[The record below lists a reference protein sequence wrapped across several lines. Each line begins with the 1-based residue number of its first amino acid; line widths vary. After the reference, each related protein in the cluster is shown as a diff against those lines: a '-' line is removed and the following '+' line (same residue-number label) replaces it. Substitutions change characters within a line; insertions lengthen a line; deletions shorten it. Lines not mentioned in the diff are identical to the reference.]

1 MNKRFLAKI
10 LTLCMIVSMV
20 QLPVSAASADTDTA
34 PATGTGISWSVESDG
49 TYKVNDDVTVSGT
62 YTVGNDAN
70 GTYVIALD
78 TDTGNTE
85 TYSLT
90 MDTIVV
96 ASDSKLTVKGGAVK
110 AYTTGD
116 DVTFKVSGQLVLDG
130 IKAEAPVVLT
140 VPSEIKNET
149 KATTFATTGTTGE
162 DHYSYR

>member
-1 MNKRFLAKI
+1 M
-10 LTLCMIVSMV
+10 SMV

-90 MDTIVV
+90 MDTIDDA
-96 ASDSKLTVKGGAVK
+96 ASDSKLTVEGGARK
-110 AYTTGD
+110 GTTLPGD
-116 DVTFKVSGQLVLDG
+116 DVTRSGSAASWSLST
-130 IKAEAPVVLT
+130 ASRRRHSEVLT
-140 VPSEIKNET
+140 AP
-149 KATTFATTGTTGE
+149 
-162 DHYSYR
+162 R

>member
-34 PATGTGISWSVESDG
+34 PATGTGISWTRNHDG

-96 ASDSKLTVKGGAVK
+96 ASDSKLTVSGGAVK
-110 AYTTGD
+110 AIYHRRRRYLQ
-116 DVTFKVSGQLVLDG
+116 GQRPAG
-130 IKAEAPVVLT
+130 ARRHQGG
-140 VPSEIKNET
+140 
-149 KATTFATTGTTGE
+149 GTCGL
-162 DHYSYR
+162 HRS

>member
-1 MNKRFLAKI
+1 MTIGMNKRFLAKI

-34 PATGTGISWSVESDG
+34 HATGTGISWRVEYAG
-49 TYKVNDDVTVSGT
+49 PYKVHADVTVRGT

-130 IKAEAPVVLT
+130 NKAEAPVVLT

-149 KATTFATTGTTGE
+149 
-162 DHYSYR
+162 

>member
-78 TDTGNTE
+78 TDTGN
-85 TYSLT
+85 LQ
-90 MDTIVV
+90 MLVV
-96 ASDSKLTVKGGAVK
+96 SYNSAFGEAVLHCRSEYTVR
-110 AYTTGD
+110 
-116 DVTFKVSGQLVLDG
+116 FLVPPRG
-130 IKAEAPVVLT
+130 
-140 VPSEIKNET
+140 
-149 KATTFATTGTTGE
+149 
-162 DHYSYR
+162 